1 MIIQRS
7 LPRAVSAAC
16 LATALMAGA
25 CKSSLHDDLL
35 DVQTPDI
42 ITVDAQNSPAGAQAW
57 YIAAVGD
64 FAQAF
69 CGDRANNTPLGV
81 CVPVGMLT
89 DELFTARAGIDGW
102 DKRAIDNTTIPQST
116 WNQLMLAH
124 TRSLRAE
131 HLLLKYPPA
140 TGLNTQ
146 LATLKANEG
155 YTLLFLAENYCNG
168 IPLWDGKDEVN
179 IETVT
184 MTTDQLYA
192 AAVIQFDSAL
202 AIIGTTNTSIR
213 QLALVG
219 KARTIMDQASAGGQ
233 AASYAAAAALVAEV
247 PTSFVFNAVYSSS
260 SQGMENGLYDWGFNT
275 PNWGAANAEGI
286 NGVNFVQ
293 ARDQRVNIDPTK
305 TVACQDGTRC
315 NIFNHYNKPDAPVPL
330 ASGIEAR
337 LIEAEAQL
345 VSGKSAEWLATL
357 NLLRSTPQRY
367 GTVSTNGASPK
378 TYPDDNIAR
387 AGLLPLADPGA
398 QDARID
404 LHFRERG
411 FWLYL
416 TAHRLGDFRR
426 LIRQYGRDAEK
437 VFPTGAYFKGGAY
450 GTDVVLPPNNT
461 ETNNPNWK
469 ACTDK
474 KA

>member
-1 MIIQRS
+1 MTRNRLSVWLTGAAS
-7 LPRAVSAAC
+7 LAAALVVNSC
-16 LATALMAGA
+16 GQSVQDELLA
-25 CKSSLHDDLL
+25 
-35 DVQTPDI
+35 VQTPDI
-42 ITVDAQNSPAGAQAW
+42 IDLSVQNSPAGAQAW
-57 YIAAVGD
+57 YISAVGD

-81 CVPVGMLT
+81 CVPSGMLT
-89 DELFTARAGIDGW
+89 DELYTARAGIDGW
-102 DKRAIDNTTIPQST
+102 DKRTIDNTTIPQST

-124 TRSLRAE
+124 SRSLRAQ

-155 YTLLFLAENYCNG
+155 FTLLLLAENYCNG
-168 IPLWDGKDEVN
+168 LPLWDGKDETN
-179 IETVT
+179 ITTVT
-184 MTTDQLYA
+184 LSTDELYA
-192 AAVIQFDSAL
+192 AAIAQFDSAL
-202 AIIGTTNTSIR
+202 TLIGTTNQQIR

-219 KARTIMDQASAGGQ
+219 KARVMMDQAKAGSP
-233 AASYAAAAALVAEV
+233 AAGYAAAAAIIAEV
-247 PTSFVFNAVYSSS
+247 PTSFVFNAQYSAS

-275 PNWGAANAEGI
+275 PNWGASNAEGV

-293 ARDQRVNIDPTK
+293 ARDQRVNIHPTA

-315 NIFNHYNKPDAPVPL
+315 PIFNHYNKPDAPVAL
-330 ASGIEAR
+330 ATGIEAR
-337 LIEAEAQL
+337 LIEAEAAL
-345 VSGKSAEWLATL
+345 AAGNSTAWLAAL

-367 GTVSTNGASPK
+367 GTVTTSGA
-378 TYPDDNIAR
+378 TARAYPDDNIMR
-387 AGLLPLADPGA
+387 AGLLPLTDPGTP
-398 QDARID
+398 DTRID

-426 LIRQYGRDAEK
+426 LIRQYGRGAER
-437 VFPTGAYFKGGAY
+437 VFPTGAYFKGGSY
-450 GTDVVLPPNNT
+450 GTDVVLPPNRT
-461 ETNNPNWK
+461 EENNPDWK
-469 ACTDK
+469 GCTDM

>member
-1 MIIQRS
+1 MRRQN
-7 LPRAVSAAC
+7 VSVW
-16 LATALMAGA
+16 LAGA
-25 CKSSLHDDLL
+25 GSLAVALGGGACGNVHDDLL
-35 DVQTPDI
+35 SVQTPDI
-42 ITVDAQNSPAGAQAW
+42 ISIDAQNSPAGAQAW
-57 YIAAVGD
+57 FTSAVGD

-81 CVPVGMLT
+81 CVPVGMFT

-102 DKRAIDNTTIPQST
+102 DKRTVDNTTIPQST

-124 TRSLRAE
+124 SRSLRAE
-131 HLLLKYPPA
+131 HLLIQYPPA

-155 YTLLFLAENYCNG
+155 FTLLFLAENYCNG
-168 IPLWDGKDEVN
+168 LPLWDGKDETNVV
-179 IETVT
+179 TVT
-184 MTTDQLYA
+184 LSTTDLYTA
-192 AAVIQFDSAL
+192 AIAQFDSAL
-202 AIIGTTNTSIR
+202 ALIAATNPQIR

-219 KARTIMDQASAGGQ
+219 KARTIVDQAKAGGQ
-233 AASYAAAAALVAEV
+233 AASYATAAALVGEV
-247 PTSFVFNAVYSSS
+247 PTAFVVNAVYSAS

-275 PNWGAANAEGI
+275 PNWGASNAEGV
-286 NGVNFVQ
+286 NGVDFVQ
-293 ARDQRVNIDPTK
+293 ARDPRVNIDPVK

-315 NIFNHYNKPDAPVPL
+315 PIFNHYNKPDAPVPI
-330 ASGIEAR
+330 ATGIEAR
-337 LIEAEAQL
+337 LIEAESQL
-345 VSGKSAEWLATL
+345 ASGNSDAWLATL
-357 NLLRSTPQRY
+357 NLLRSTPQKY
-367 GTVSTNGASPK
+367 GTVTTNGAQPK
-378 TYPDDNIAR
+378 TYVDDNVSR
-387 AGLLPLADPGA
+387 AGLAPLTDPGTPA
-398 QDARID
+398 ARIT

-426 LIRQYGRDAEK
+426 LIRQYGRTADA

-469 ACTDK
+469 ACTDNLP
-474 KA
+474 

>member
-1 MIIQRS
+1 MSKHKYVRW
-7 LPRAVSAAC
+7 LTAAAALVFGSAC
-16 LATALMAGA
+16 DGN
-25 CKSSLHDDLL
+25 LHDDLL
-35 DVQTPDI
+35 TVQTPDI
-42 ITVDAQNSPAGAQAW
+42 ITIEAQNSQAGAQAW

-81 CVPVGMLT
+81 CVPVGMFT

-102 DKRAIDNTTIPQST
+102 DKRTVDNTTIPQST

-131 HLLLKYPPA
+131 HLLVKYPPA

-155 YTLLFLAENYCNG
+155 FTLLFLAENYCNG
-168 IPLWDGKDEVN
+168 LPLWDGKDETN

-184 MTTDQLYA
+184 LSTTELYA
-192 AAVIQFDSAL
+192 AAVVQFDSAL
-202 AIIGTTNTSIR
+202 TLIGTADPQIR
-213 QLALVG
+213 RLALVG
-219 KARTIMDQASAGGQ
+219 KARTIVDQAKAGSQ
-233 AASYAAAAALVAEV
+233 AASYATAAALVGEV
-247 PTSFVFNAVYSSS
+247 PTSFVFNAAYSAS

-275 PNWGAANAEGI
+275 PNWGASNAEGI

-293 ARDQRVNIDPTK
+293 AKDPRVNIDPVK

-315 NIFNHYNKPDAPVPL
+315 NIFNHYNKPDAPVAL
-330 ASGIEAR
+330 ATGIEAR

-345 VSGKSAEWLATL
+345 AAGNSAAWLATL
-357 NLLRSTPQRY
+357 NLLRSTPQKY
-367 GTVSTNGASPK
+367 GTVTTNGALPK
-378 TYPDDNIAR
+378 TYPDDNVLR
-387 AGLLPLADPGA
+387 AGLDPLADPGTPEG
-398 QDARID
+398 RIS

-426 LIRQYGRDAEK
+426 LIRQYGRNADA

-474 KA
+474 LP